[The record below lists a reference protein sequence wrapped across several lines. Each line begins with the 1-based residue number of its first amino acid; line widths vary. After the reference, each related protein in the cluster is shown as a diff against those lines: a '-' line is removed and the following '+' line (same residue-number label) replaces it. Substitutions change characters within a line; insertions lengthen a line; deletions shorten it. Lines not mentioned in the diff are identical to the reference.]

1 MNLDVMNFSEQG
13 NAIDTISVSDDVLF
27 IKCIGRFGKK
37 SEIMFSNMQSATNIT
52 KLIGQQMIGQQI
64 IGFEKVAGGWMLHV
78 ANPSVDSVLITA
90 GGMHRESH

>member
-52 KLIGQQMIGQQI
+52 KLIGQQI